1 MTATHAEND
10 EFADIPRVPIRL
22 HRVARA
28 LAVGFAGA
36 FGWGIRGI
44 FGHELGAAIPGVL
57 IAGTLALLSGHR
69 IFRNRLWFVT
79 ALGGL
84 AFSLGGAMSYGLLI
98 GYTRQVQFA
107 SVLYGFL
114 CLLLIGG
121 LWGWIGGAF
130 VGLGLA
136 RELDGIRG
144 FVAVVSMAIAG
155 TLSYLILV
163 VVLHL
168 HLSPPRS
175 DMWAAN
181 LGAAIAL
188 GWLLRSWKVPA
199 ATAGALFGAFG
210 FGVGFVAGNFLQT
223 VGNLIGVTYDWWKV
237 MEQTM
242 GFTGGAALAW
252 GIWFASDWGPRLER
266 QPQMDDKVFPA
277 WGRLLAWAVIFV
289 WIPVGLAL
297 TRFSGD
303 ALTDLATRVHAS
315 NVSHFVKAR
324 QIQAWGWVALG
335 IVSTFRWAVRPRQL
349 AGWGAGAF
357 LLVFAV
363 EMFAL
368 AVLKTGYPL
377 AGSPTTL
384 VLVNLLFL
392 ALVAV
397 ALILAVRPDD
407 RVFHLH
413 PPALSG
419 RFFLMLLGVAFALA
433 LAAAVVSVLL
443 HSAPLPGAH
452 LRW

>member
-1 MTATHAEND
+1 MTGTHAQND
-10 EFADIPRVPIRL
+10 EFADIPKVPIRL

-28 LAVGFAGA
+28 LAVGFVGA

-69 IFRNRLWFVT
+69 IFRNRLWLVA

-84 AFSLGGAMSYGLLI
+84 AFSLGGAMSYGLII
-98 GYTRQVQFA
+98 GYTRHVQFA
-107 SVLYGFL
+107 TVLYGFV
-114 CLLLIGG
+114 CLLLVGG

-136 RELDGIRG
+136 RELDVIRG
-144 FVAVVSMAIAG
+144 VVAVVSMAVAG
-155 TLSYLILV
+155 ALTYLVLV
-163 VVLHL
+163 VLLDL

-181 LGAAIAL
+181 LGAAIAVGL
-188 GWLLRSWKVPA
+188 LLRSWKVPA
-199 ATAGALFGAFG
+199 AAAGALFGAFG
-210 FGVGFVAGNFLQT
+210 FGVGFVAGDFLQT
-223 VGNLIGVTYDWWKV
+223 LGNLTGITYDWWKV

-242 GFTGGAALAW
+242 GFVGGAALAW

-266 QPQMDDKVFPA
+266 QPDMDDKVFPA

-303 ALTDLATRVHAS
+303 ALADLASRVHAG
-315 NVSHFVKAR
+315 NVGHFIKVR

-349 AGWGAGAF
+349 EGWGAGAF

-368 AVLKTGYPL
+368 AVLKAGYPL
-377 AGSPTTL
+377 AGTTTTL
-384 VLVNLLFL
+384 VLVNLLVL
-392 ALVAV
+392 ALAAV
-397 ALILAVRPDD
+397 ALILTVKPDD

-413 PPALSG
+413 PPTLTG
-419 RFFLMLLGVAFALA
+419 RFVLVLLGLS
-433 LAAAVVSVLL
+433 LAAVLGAAIVSVLL
-443 HSAPLPGAH
+443 HSAALPGAH

>member
-1 MTATHAEND
+1 MTGTGAQND
-10 EFADIPRVPIRL
+10 EFADIPKVPIRL

-28 LAVGFAGA
+28 LAVGFVGA

-44 FGHELGAAIPGVL
+44 FGHEFGAAIPGVL

-69 IFRNRLWFVT
+69 IFRNRLWLVA

-84 AFSLGGAMSYGLLI
+84 AFSLGGAMSYGLII
-98 GYTRQVQFA
+98 GYTRHVQFA
-107 SVLYGFL
+107 TVLYGFV
-114 CLLLIGG
+114 CLLLVGG

-136 RELDGIRG
+136 RELDVVRG
-144 FVAVVSMAIAG
+144 VVAVVSMAVAG
-155 TLSYLILV
+155 ALMYLILV
-163 VVLHL
+163 VLLDL

-181 LGAAIAL
+181 LGAAIAVGL
-188 GWLLRSWKVPA
+188 LLRSWKVPA

-210 FGVGFVAGNFLQT
+210 FGVGFVAGDFLQT
-223 VGNLIGVTYDWWKV
+223 LGNLTGITYDWWKV

-242 GFTGGAALAW
+242 GFVGGAALAW

-266 QPQMDDKVFPA
+266 QPDMDDKVFPA

-303 ALTDLATRVHAS
+303 ALADLASRVHAS
-315 NVSHFVKAR
+315 NVGHFIKVR

-349 AGWGAGAF
+349 EGWGAGAF

-368 AVLKTGYPL
+368 AVLKAGYPL
-377 AGSPTTL
+377 AGTTTTL
-384 VLVNLLFL
+384 VLVNLLVL

-397 ALILAVRPDD
+397 ALILTVKPDD

-413 PPALSG
+413 PPALTG
-419 RFFLMLLGVAFALA
+419 RFVLVLLGLS
-433 LAAAVVSVLL
+433 LAAVLGTAIVSVLL
-443 HSAPLPGAH
+443 HSTPLPGAH